1 MTTLRFPLAGAWG
14 AVCAAALF
22 AVLARLVNVPLD
34 VPKPLDE
41 RIVDFTKIR
50 PETAVETKRQPKPTR
65 APPPATPG
73 RPHIDVVTDG
83 IAPPTRLVR
92 PAVDVRIKD
101 GPRPLGTDRDVQP
114 IVQFPP
120 EYPPRLVTRGVEGWV
135 KVQFTIAASGA
146 VQDAFVVDASPRD
159 VFDDAALKAIARW
172 RYNPRIDHGTAVE
185 RVGMQTVIRFEL
197 DTL

>member
-50 PETAVETKRQPKPTR
+50 PEIPVEIKHRQKPTR
-65 APPPATPG
+65 TEPPATPG
-73 RPHIDVVTDG
+73 TPRIHVVTGDPG
-83 IAPPTRLVR
+83 PPARWVR
-92 PAVDVRIKD
+92 PAVDVRVAE
-101 GPRPLGTDRDVQP
+101 GHPAPLGTDRDVQP
-114 IVQFPP
+114 IVRFPP

-146 VQDAFVVDASPRD
+146 VKDAFVVDASPRD
-159 VFDDAALKAIARW
+159 VFDDAAL
-172 RYNPRIDHGTAVE
+172 
-185 RVGMQTVIRFEL
+185 
-197 DTL
+197 